1 MPDFATVGGFMKDL
15 KNLTALTIGSA
26 TIDIIASVEDQD
38 IERMTMHNATSSFLL
53 LEEGRKIDVSSIKSS
68 VGGGGAN
75 SAVALARLGY
85 RTSAFVKTGK
95 DIEGAKIKEELE
107 AENVETDLMIMDDRL
122 ATGQAIMIMSHV
134 RNPTIF
140 TNRGANTSLTTDE
153 INPDLFHQK
162 DLVYIASLSGNSA
175 ACLTHITRLAKE
187 AGAFVATNPGIRQIT
202 YWAGDIVEAL
212 AHVDLLSINAV
223 EAEQLALTL
232 LPKGQ
237 PISAERAASDGP
249 LLLDRGLGGRSF
261 ESFVREVCKLGPK
274 IVLVTNGAEGAYAG
288 TSDGIR
294 FHPAGKAEVVN
305 TAGAGDAFATTLSAY
320 AAAGAELETCLKAAT
335 ENALSVIAAPD
346 TQSSLLRLQE
356 LQALLRA

>member
-1 MPDFATVGGFMKDL
+1 MKNFTD
-15 KNLTALTIGSA
+15 LTALTIGSA
-26 TIDIIASVEDQD
+26 TIDVIASVADQD

-68 VGGGGAN
+68 VGGGGTN
-75 SAVALARLGY
+75 SAVALARLGC

-95 DIEGAKIKEELE
+95 DIEGAKIREVLE
-107 AENVETDLMIMDDRL
+107 SEKIDTSLIIADDAL
-122 ATGQAIMIMSHV
+122 PTGQAIMVMSHV

-140 TNRGANTSLTTDE
+140 TNRGANTALNKDE
-153 INPDLFHQK
+153 INPSLFQQK

-212 AHVDLLSINAV
+212 VHVDLLSINAV
-223 EAEQLALTL
+223 EAEHLALTL

-237 PISAERAASDGP
+237 PVPTERTIGDGP
-249 LLLDRGLGGRSF
+249 ILLENGLGGRSF

-274 IVLVTNGAEGAYAG
+274 IVLVTNGA
-288 TSDGIR
+288 
-294 FHPAGKAEVVN
+294 
-305 TAGAGDAFATTLSAY
+305 
-320 AAAGAELETCLKAAT
+320 
-335 ENALSVIAAPD
+335 
-346 TQSSLLRLQE
+346 
-356 LQALLRA
+356 